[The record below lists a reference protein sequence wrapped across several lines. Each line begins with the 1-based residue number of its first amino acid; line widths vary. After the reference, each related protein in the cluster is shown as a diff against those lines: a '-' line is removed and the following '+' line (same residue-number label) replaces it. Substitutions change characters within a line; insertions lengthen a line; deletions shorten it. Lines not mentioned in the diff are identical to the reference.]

1 MPLNATPISRNLRTN
16 VRMLG
21 LEVEDLLT
29 VGITAVLA
37 LLLGQFLFPRNMIV
51 MGLPMNWFCFFV
63 VLIIA
68 VPGLLIFK
76 YGKPRGY
83 LKDFLAWHLKPR
95 SYSAL
100 ERDPQITGPYIL
112 EDNDVPPKQSK
123 GAKKRA

>member
-51 MGLPMNWFCFFV
+51 MGLPMNWF
-63 VLIIA
+63 
-68 VPGLLIFK
+68 
-76 YGKPRGY
+76 
-83 LKDFLAWHLKPR
+83 
-95 SYSAL
+95 
-100 ERDPQITGPYIL
+100 
-112 EDNDVPPKQSK
+112 
-123 GAKKRA
+123 

>member
-76 YGKPRGY
+76 YGKPRG
-83 LKDFLAWHLKPR
+83 P
-95 SYSAL
+95 
-100 ERDPQITGPYIL
+100 
-112 EDNDVPPKQSK
+112 
-123 GAKKRA
+123 

>member
-16 VRMLG
+16 VRLMG

-29 VGITAVLA
+29 VGMTAVVA
-37 LLLGQFLFPRNMIV
+37 LLLGQFLFPRDMFI
-51 MGLPMNWFCFFV
+51 MGLPMNWFCFLV

-68 VPGLLIFK
+68 IPGLLIFK

-83 LKDFLAWHLKPR
+83 LKDFLGWHLKPR

-100 ERDPQITGPYIL
+100 DRDHKITGPYIL